1 MWLEVKENKNM
12 CGCDNSLFYQ
22 KGLGSDS
29 TVIIHLQLVVSGI
42 YCIFS
47 GSPFLYTIL
56 QALTPVYSWISFL
69 SYFATI

>member
-47 GSPFLYTIL
+47 GSPFFTQYYR
-56 QALTPVYSWISFL
+56 P
-69 SYFATI
+69 